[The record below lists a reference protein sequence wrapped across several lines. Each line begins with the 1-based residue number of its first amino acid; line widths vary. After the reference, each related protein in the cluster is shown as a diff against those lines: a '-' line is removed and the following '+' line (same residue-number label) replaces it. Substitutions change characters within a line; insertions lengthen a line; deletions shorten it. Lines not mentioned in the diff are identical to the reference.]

1 MDEIT
6 TQFVIIN
13 VLSNVRYLA
22 VSLQFIMLKYKKK
35 IDFTNFIIKLAFRL
49 SREAKHLPL
58 GNIDLND

>member
-22 VSLQFIMLKYKKK
+22 VSLQFIMLKYKK

>member
-22 VSLQFIMLKYKKK
+22 VSLQIIMLKYKK
-35 IDFTNFIIKLAFRL
+35 IDFTDFIIKLAFRL